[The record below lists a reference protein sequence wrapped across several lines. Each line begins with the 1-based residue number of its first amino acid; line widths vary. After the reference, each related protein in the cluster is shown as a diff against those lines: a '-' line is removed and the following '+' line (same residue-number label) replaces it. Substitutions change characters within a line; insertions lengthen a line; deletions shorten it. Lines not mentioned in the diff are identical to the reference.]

1 MGHGCRRG
9 TRPRILDAGVTRRAA
24 RLVVDALR
32 LDLWTREE
40 VERRAARGLE
50 LGVGGFILFGGDADV
65 VSSLTDRLGRDAGR
79 PLWIG
84 ADLERGAGQQF
95 RGLSELP
102 PPAALARVDD
112 AEDAARTAGRVTGE
126 EAASVG
132 VNWVLAPV
140 LDLDAERRN
149 PIVATRSFGAD
160 PAQVARLG
168 GAWIEGCQSAG
179 VSACMKH
186 VPGHGRTADD
196 SHIGLPVVAAGR
208 DVLEADLL
216 PFRRLAQT
224 AATAM
229 VAHVAYPAL
238 GAEGPATTEPSI
250 VTGLLRDEL
259 GFTGPVATDA
269 MIMGAIE
276 EDAAAAVA
284 AVAAGCDLVLYPNDA
299 ARTIA
304 ALDAASSER
313 ASAAIETALHRT
325 EAALAAL
332 AGRVPSGGAAG
343 PTRAL
348 TPDRETDFAVRAIS
362 GDPAAFAGWS
372 AETST
377 RVVDVSDDPE
387 VGPPAGREGPL
398 AAILRDAL
406 ADAGWR
412 LDGAAE
418 QTVVV
423 LAATPRGW
431 KGHVGLSA
439 DARERVERVRAT
451 SPRSAVV
458 LLGHVRD
465 GVSLEPPVVCA
476 WSTESVMER
485 AAARWLDRAVRGHGG

>member
-1 MGHGCRRG
+1 M
-9 TRPRILDAGVTRRAA
+9 
-24 RLVVDALR
+24 
-32 LDLWTREE
+32 
-40 VERRAARGLE
+40 
-50 LGVGGFILFGGDADV
+50 
-65 VSSLTDRLGRDAGR
+65 
-79 PLWIG
+79 G

-95 RGLSELP
+95 RGLTELP
-102 PPAALARVDD
+102 PPAALARAPG
-112 AEDAARTAGRVTGE
+112 AEDAVRTAGRVTGE

-160 PAQVARLG
+160 PERVARLG

-179 VSACMKH
+179 VFACMKH
-186 VPGHGRTADD
+186 APGHGRTEDD

-208 DVLEADLL
+208 EVLEADLL
-216 PFRRLAQT
+216 PFRRLART

-238 GAEGPATTEPSI
+238 GAEGPATTERSI

-259 GFTGPVATDA
+259 GFAGPVATDA

-276 EDAAAAVA
+276 DDAVAAVA
-284 AVAAGCDLVLYPNDA
+284 AVRAGCDLVLYPNDA
-299 ARTIA
+299 ARTVAALEAASSGEAGAAIEA
-304 ALDAASSER
+304 ALDR
-313 ASAAIETALHRT
+313 TAD
-325 EAALAAL
+325 ALASL
-332 AGRVPSGGAAG
+332 AARFPARPPVGPR

-348 TPDRETDFAVRAIS
+348 TPDRATEFAIAALS
-362 GDPAAFAGWS
+362 GDPAAFSGWS
-372 AETST
+372 PERPT
-377 RVVDVSDDPE
+377 RVIDVSDDPE
-387 VGPPAGREGPL
+387 VGPPAGRDGPL
-398 AAILRDAL
+398 AAILRDEL
-406 ADAGWR
+406 AAAGWR
-412 LDGAAE
+412 LDQAAE

-439 DARERVERVRAT
+439 DARERVERVRAE
-451 SPRSAVV
+451 SPRSAVI

-465 GVSLEPPVVCA
+465 AASLEPPVVCA

-485 AAARWLDRAVRGHGG
+485 AAGRWLDRAVREHGG